1 MNKKVALIARI
12 LLGLVFL
19 VFGLNGFFQVI
30 PMPLPSEAGSMFMG
44 ALLDTGYF
52 FVFLKLVEISCGIML
67 LSGFYV
73 PLALLILSPI
83 VVNILLFH
91 IFLDMGGLVMAVIL
105 FMLTLIVAKA
115 YESSFVEVL
124 KR

>member
-12 LLGLVFL
+12 FLGLVFL
-19 VFGLNGFFQVI
+19 VFGVNGFIQVL
-30 PMPLPSEAGSMFMG
+30 PMPVPPEEAGRFMS

-52 FVFLKLVEISCGIML
+52 FVFLKLVEISCAIML
-67 LSGFYV
+67 LSGLYV
-73 PLALLILSPI
+73 PLALVILSPI
-83 VVNILLFH
+83 VINILLFH
-91 IFLDMGGLVMAVIL
+91 IFLDTSGLVMGVIV

-115 YESSFVEVL
+115 YEASFVEVL

>member
-1 MNKKVALIARI
+1 MNKRVALIARI
-12 LLGLVFL
+12 FLGIIFL
-19 VFGLNGFFQVI
+19 IFGLNGFFHII
-30 PMPLPSEAGSMFMG
+30 PVPLPSEAGGVFMA

-52 FVFLKLVEISCGIML
+52 FVFLKLVEISCAIML
-67 LSGFYV
+67 LSGLYV

-83 VVNILLFH
+83 VINILLFH

-105 FMLTLIVAKA
+105 FILTLIVAKA